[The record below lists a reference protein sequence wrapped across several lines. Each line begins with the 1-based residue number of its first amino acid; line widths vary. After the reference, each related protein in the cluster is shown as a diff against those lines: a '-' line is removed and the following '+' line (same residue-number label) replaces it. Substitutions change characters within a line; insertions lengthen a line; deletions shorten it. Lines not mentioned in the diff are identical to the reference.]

1 MQYTELL
8 VLTSMSDDYYILFR
22 NLVKNS
28 DSSDLYLL
36 EVSYWNAV
44 WLVWIHIDKAVLC
57 QVYSLRMRFVMIYM
71 EKTRN
76 DMIALRSK

>member
-22 NLVKNS
+22 NLVKNN

-44 WLVWIHIDKAVLC
+44 WLV
-57 QVYSLRMRFVMIYM
+57 
-71 EKTRN
+71 
-76 DMIALRSK
+76 